1 MLNSKQQFQNRKGF
15 SLIEFVLVIGISSMI
30 ILIIFSLY
38 NISTNALIYAD
49 EKNETL
55 LYGRY
60 IIDYIKYE
68 VRNADL
74 IIKSDKIVDLDI
86 RYPNNIGFVIMV
98 DRGEKYY
105 ENNHEKRYGYHTYH
119 LKGNLFE
126 RIAYN
131 SNNAKYPKASQ
142 FSGYNGVYD
151 KVYSID
157 DTILHYDNKLLLLS
171 VTLGIDEKD
180 TSTYKST
187 IYLYNKLDY

>member
-1 MLNSKQQFQNRKGF
+1 MLNSRQQYQNRNGF

-38 NISTNALIYAD
+38 NISTNALTYAD
-49 EKNETL
+49 KRSDTL

-86 RYPNNIGFVIMV
+86 KYPNNIGFVVMV

-105 ENNHEKRYGYHTYH
+105 ENHEKRYGYHTYH

-131 SNNAKYPKASQ
+131 SNSTIYPKASQ
-142 FSGYNGVYD
+142 FSGYNGIYD
-151 KVYSID
+151 EVYSID
-157 DTILHYDNKLLLLS
+157 ETILNFDTKLLVLS
-171 VTLGIDEKD
+171 VTLGTDEKN

-187 IYLYNKLDY
+187 IFLYNKLDY